1 MNMTIIMTLINS
13 TENRMNNQNR
23 LSNFET
29 LRIIAMLLVMITH
42 CSFLAFGVP
51 TYTDTHDTPL
61 YAISI
66 FSAQSLSCIC
76 VNLFVLI
83 SGWFGININ
92 KSKVIKLIGQVIF
105 FSILVYFVLLY
116 YDHSRYY
123 NLKSASTI
131 LMLNTSDYWFIKAYI
146 GLMIISPI
154 LNKFIDNTNKRTFE
168 IFLVSFYIFQTIY
181 GWLSIDGASWLGG
194 GYSAFS
200 FIGLYMLARY
210 FRLYDG
216 VWKYKKKNLWIICFF
231 GIVVFQAVLAYTV
244 TYINIPVAGRLFTYT
259 NPLVIIQSLVLL
271 FYFSKLKFE
280 SRIINWIASS
290 CVAVYLLHANE
301 LVLRTYYGPFVKS
314 LYDNNPSAIF
324 FLKLILFLSIVFFTA
339 IFLDKLRIALFNL
352 LTPKKNK

>member
-1 MNMTIIMTLINS
+1 MTTIMTLINS
-13 TENRMNNQNR
+13 TENRMRTQNR

-116 YDHSRYY
+116 YDHSRYC

-154 LNKFIDNTNKRTFE
+154 LNKFIENTNKRTFE

-216 VWKYKKKNLWIICFF
+216 VWKYKNKNLWIICFF
-231 GIVVFQAVLAYTV
+231 GIVAFQAILAYIV

-259 NPLVIIQSLVLL
+259 NPLVIIQGLVLL

-301 LVLRTYYGPFVKS
+301 LVLRSYYGPFVKS
-314 LYDNNPSAIF
+314 LYDYNTSAIF
-324 FLKLILFLSIVFFTA
+324 FLKLILFLFIVFFTA